1 MAARLR
7 RPQLIIFFVLAFAI
21 AWPLQAAF
29 LARGGGLPRQLLV
42 PLWLLLISWAPAAA
56 ALIVL
61 AVIRDPEER
70 RAFRRRLTTWRVGG
84 RWYLY
89 ACVLPPL
96 AWLAALALAR
106 PFGVHLAFQP
116 AFLAILPGILVANFG
131 EELGWRGFALPRL
144 LRRTDAMY
152 SGLGLGLIWGV
163 WHLGWPAGWSSL
175 AAGLIATQI
184 GTLTALSVILT
195 WIFVNSG
202 GSLILVTLAH
212 AAFDASA
219 FAFPAAAASDQI
231 RVILT
236 LLLGI
241 VAVGLSVRYGMRL
254 SRTPAAGAR

>member
-1 MAARLR
+1 MRALR
-7 RPQLIIFFVLAFAI
+7 RNQLFIFFVLAFAF

-29 LARGGGLPRQLLV
+29 LARGSGLTRQLHLLV
-42 PLWLLLISWAPAAA
+42 LLMLISWAPAAA

-70 RAFRRRLTTWRVGG
+70 RAFRRRLTTWRVGS
-84 RWYLY
+84 RWYIY
-89 ACVLPPL
+89 ALLLPPL
-96 AWLAALALAR
+96 IWVVAIALAR
-106 PFGVHLAFQP
+106 PFGVHLVFQP
-116 AFLAILPGILVANFG
+116 TFLAILPGILVANFG
-131 EELGWRGFALPRL
+131 EELGWRGYALPRL
-144 LRRTDAMY
+144 LRRTDALFA
-152 SGLGLGLIWGV
+152 GLALGVIWGA
-163 WHLGWPAGWSSL
+163 WHLGWPASWPSL
-175 AAGLIATQI
+175 TAGLIATQI

-202 GSLILVTLAH
+202 GSLILATLGH

-241 VAVGLSVRYGMRL
+241 VAVGLIVRYGMRL

>member
-1 MAARLR
+1 MAPALR
-7 RPQLIIFFVLAFAI
+7 RYQLFTFFVLAFAI

-29 LARGGGLPRQLLV
+29 LARGSGLTRQLHLLV
-42 PLWLLLISWAPAAA
+42 LLLLISWAPAVA
-56 ALIVL
+56 ALVVL
-61 AVIRDPEER
+61 AVIRDPQES
-70 RAFRRRLTTWRVGG
+70 RALRRRLAGWRVGG

-96 AWLAALALAR
+96 AWLAAIAVAR

-144 LRRTDAMY
+144 LSRTNAVY
-152 SGLGLGLIWGV
+152 AGLVLGVIWGA
-163 WHLGWPAGWSSL
+163 WHLGSPASWPSL
-175 AAGLIATQI
+175 TAGLIATQI

-202 GSLILVTLAH
+202 GSLILATLGH

-241 VAVGLSVRYGMRL
+241 GAVGLMVRYGMRL